1 MKSMRNN
8 TYSQIHIQVVF
19 AVKNRRSMILDSW
32 RDMLY
37 NYIIA
42 IIQNNRHKVLAIG
55 GIADHIHIL
64 IGLRPSQSLSDL
76 MKDVK
81 GCSSKWINDNR
92 LSDDWFLWQEGYGAF
107 SYSKKDVPKVIQYIK
122 NQAVHHKTQ
131 NMVREYKTMLEE
143 SDIEY
148 DEQKIFKQID

>member
-1 MKSMRNN
+1 MRNN

-107 SYSKKDVPKVIQYIK
+107 SYSKKDVQKVIQYIK

>member
-1 MKSMRNN
+1 
-8 TYSQIHIQVVF
+8 
-19 AVKNRRSMILDSW
+19 MILDSW

>member
-131 NMVREYKTMLEE
+131 NMVSEYKTMLEE